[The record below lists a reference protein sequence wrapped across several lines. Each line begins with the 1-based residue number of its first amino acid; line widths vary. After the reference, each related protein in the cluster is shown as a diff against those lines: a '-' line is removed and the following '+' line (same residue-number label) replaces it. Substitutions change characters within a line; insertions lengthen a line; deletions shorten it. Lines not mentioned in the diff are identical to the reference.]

1 MADSCDNLEAQLR
14 ESFCYA
20 EVNLSNYAHNLAQI
34 KAHLPMNAKI
44 LAVIKANAYGCG
56 IAEIAKSACEWGVYA
71 LGVARMDEALI
82 VREALPDAKILI
94 LGYTPKELLQTA
106 IAHNIQLCVY
116 HKDIAESISIE
127 AQRQNKIA
135 QIHIKIDTGMGRIGF
150 LCDES
155 NANDSL
161 NAVQSIANLP
171 NIQSA
176 GIGTHFS
183 SADEA
188 DLAYTQMQVARYC
201 DFTKALESRGIKG
214 FIRHC
219 SNSAGIFSYPQGVFD
234 MVRVGIVSYGISPLP
249 ALPVNLKPVLSLK
262 ARVVH
267 IKTLPKGS
275 AISYGRTF
283 ITPKTMRIATICAGY
298 ADGYSRLLSNKG
310 EVLIRGIRAKV
321 VGSVCMDQL
330 CVDISDIKDAQI
342 GDSAVLFGVDEWGNE
357 ISPDELAQKIGTI
370 SYEVLCAVSN
380 RVPRIYKDAL
390 SF

>member
-1 MADSCDNLEAQLR
+1 MADFGEC
-14 ESFCYA
+14 ESFCFA
-20 EVNLSNYAHNLAQI
+20 EVNLANYAHNLAQI
-34 KAHLPMNAKI
+34 KAHLPLNAKI

-56 IAEIAKSACEWGVYA
+56 IAEIAKSAYKCGVYA

-82 VREALPDAKILI
+82 VREALPEAKILI
-94 LGYTPKELLQTA
+94 LGYTPKELLNTA
-106 IAHNIQLCVY
+106 IAHNIELCVY
-116 HKDIAESISIE
+116 HKDIAKSISRE
-127 AQRQNKIA
+127 AQRQNKTA

-155 NANDSL
+155 NANDLL
-161 NAVQSIANLP
+161 NDAQSISKLP
-171 NIQSA
+171 NIQIA
-176 GIGTHFS
+176 GIFTHFS

-188 DLAYTQMQVARYC
+188 DLGYTQMQVARYC
-201 DFTKALESRGIKG
+201 DFVKALESRGIKG

-219 SNSAGIFSYPQGVFD
+219 SNSAGIFSYPKSAFD

-267 IKTLPKGS
+267 IKTLPKDC

-357 ISPDELAQKIGTI
+357 ISADELAQKIGTI
-370 SYEVLCAVSN
+370 SYEIICAVSN
-380 RVPRIYKDAL
+380 RVPRVYKGAL
-390 SF
+390 SL

>member
-1 MADSCDNLEAQLR
+1 MADSCDNLEVQLR

-34 KAHLPMNAKI
+34 RAHLPKSAKI

-56 IAEIAKSACEWGVYA
+56 IAEIAKSAFECGVYA

-82 VREALPDAKILI
+82 VREALPSAKILI

-106 IAHNIQLCVY
+106 IAHNIELCVY
-116 HKDIAESISIE
+116 HKEIAEAISRE

-155 NANDSL
+155 NDSL
-161 NAVQSIANLP
+161 NIVESIAKLP
-171 NIQSA
+171 NIQIS
-176 GIGTHFS
+176 GVFTHFS

-188 DLAYTQMQVARYC
+188 DLAYTQMQVRRYC
-201 DFTKALESRGIKG
+201 DFVKALKSRGIKG
-214 FIRHC
+214 FMRHC
-219 SNSAGIFSYPQGVFD
+219 SNSAGIFSYPQGIFD

-267 IKTLPKGS
+267 IKTLPKDC

-283 ITPKTMRIATICAGY
+283 TTLKTMRIATICAGY

-390 SF
+390 SL

>member
-14 ESFCYA
+14 ESFCFA
-20 EVNLSNYAHNLAQI
+20 EVNLANYAHNLAQI
-34 KAHLPMNAKI
+34 RAHLPQNAKI

-56 IAEIAKSACEWGVYA
+56 IAEIAKCACECGVYA

-82 VREALPDAKILI
+82 VREALPSAKILI
-94 LGYTPKELLQTA
+94 LGYTPKELLNTA
-106 IAHNIQLCVY
+106 IAHNIELCVY
-116 HKDIAESISIE
+116 HKDIAESISKK
-127 AQRQNKIA
+127 AQKQNKIA

-155 NANDSL
+155 NAQDSL
-161 NAVQSIANLP
+161 NIVESIAKLP
-171 NIQSA
+171 NIQIA
-176 GIGTHFS
+176 GIFTHFS
-183 SADEA
+183 SADES
-188 DLAYTQMQVARYC
+188 DLVYTQMQVKRYC
-201 DFTKALESRGIKG
+201 DFVEALKMRGIHD

-219 SNSAGIFSYPQGVFD
+219 SNSAGIFSYPQGIFD

-249 ALPVNLKPVLSLK
+249 ALPANLKPVLSLK

-283 ITPKTMRIATICAGY
+283 ITNAPTRIATICAGY

-310 EVLIRGIRAKV
+310 EVLIRGNRAKV
-321 VGSVCMDQL
+321 VGNVCMDQL

-357 ISPDELAQKIGTI
+357 ISAGELAQKIGTI
-370 SYEVLCAVSN
+370 SYEILCAVSN
-380 RVPRIYKDAL
+380 RVPRIYVR
-390 SF
+390 

>member
-14 ESFCYA
+14 KSFCFA

-34 KAHLPMNAKI
+34 RAHLPKNAKI

-56 IAEIAKSACEWGVYA
+56 IAEIAKSACECGVYA

-82 VREALPDAKILI
+82 VREALPSAKILI
-94 LGYTPKELLQTA
+94 LGYTPKELIKTA
-106 IAHNIQLCVY
+106 IAHNIELCVY
-116 HKDIAESISIE
+116 HKDIAESISVE

-155 NANDSL
+155 NDSL
-161 NAVQSIANLP
+161 NIVESIAKLP
-171 NIQSA
+171 NIQIA
-176 GIGTHFS
+176 GIFTHFS

-188 DLAYTQMQVARYC
+188 DLGYTQMQVARYC
-201 DFTKALESRGIKG
+201 DFVRALESRGIKG

-219 SNSAGIFSYPQGVFD
+219 SNSAGIFSYPQGIFD

-249 ALPVNLKPVLSLK
+249 APPVNLKPVLSLK

-267 IKTLPKGS
+267 IKTLPKDC

-283 ITPKTMRIATICAGY
+283 TTSAPTKIATICAGY

-321 VGSVCMDQL
+321 IGSVCMDQL
-330 CVDISDIKDAQI
+330 CVDISDIKEVQI
-342 GDSAVLFGVDEWGNE
+342 GDSAVLFGVDECGNE
-357 ISPDELAQKIGTI
+357 ISADELAQKIGTI
-370 SYEVLCAVSN
+370 SYEIICAVSN
-380 RVPRIYKDAL
+380 RVPRIYKGV
-390 SF
+390 